1 LGVEGIVGELELGRE
16 PALVA
21 NDGVKAAIRH
31 LLWLIVELGTL
42 VVVRV
47 VTVHELHGLGRIERL
62 RLPAEP
68 DIEIDRIA
76 VNLEVELL
84 DVVDVGADHDLVR
97 AFRSLCGSDR
107 LDHFVGGASGV
118 GSPRAE
124 GDRAKRASAAA
135 ARHRMIERVVN
146 LVVKTG
152 NLFSDG
158 TA

>member
-68 DIEIDRIA
+68 DIEIDRTA

-107 LDHFVGGASGV
+107 LDHFVRGRLGCRFAQGRGRQGKKSERGGRQASH
-118 GSPRAE
+118 
-124 GDRAKRASAAA
+124 DRTRRKSRRQNRKS
-135 ARHRMIERVVN
+135 
-146 LVVKTG
+146 
-152 NLFSDG
+152 LF
-158 TA
+158 